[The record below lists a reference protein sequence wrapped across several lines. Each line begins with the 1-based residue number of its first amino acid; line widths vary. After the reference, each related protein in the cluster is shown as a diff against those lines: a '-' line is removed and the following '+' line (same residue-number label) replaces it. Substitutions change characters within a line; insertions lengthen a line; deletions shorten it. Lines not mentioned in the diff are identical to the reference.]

1 MAKNMLSDG
10 YAWKRE
16 ESSAEHIVGSPQ
28 RIFHMEHTVTFNIR
42 AGGVK
47 CYKNLASGYGE
58 GRRLP

>member
-42 AGGVK
+42 AGGVER
-47 CYKNLASGYGE
+47 YEYLTSRYGKR
-58 GRRLP
+58 GSLP